1 MLDYENMKLRYPS
14 FAENKDQ
21 NNIRTFTNKYTEQ
34 DPADTSYT
42 YHAEREGGKSDYKR
56 EGRSETQRM
65 LTGVS
70 GIGRFS
76 DD

>member
-21 NNIRTFTNKYTEQ
+21 NNIRTFTNKYTEH
-34 DPADTSYT
+34 DPVDTSYT
-42 YHAEREGGKSDYKR
+42 YHAEREAGRR

-70 GIGRFS
+70 GIGKCS
-76 DD
+76 